1 MKGGL
6 LIAFLIG
13 LLVMGVLVMKNTQE
27 HQSETDPN
35 KMKAVEKAEQTVADT
50 QERLDAMQRKIPS
63 PDE

>member
-6 LIAFLIG
+6 LIALLIG
-13 LLVMGVLVMKNTQE
+13 LLVVGVLVMKNTKE

-35 KMKAVEKAEQTVADT
+35 KMKAVEKAEQTVVDT
-50 QERLDAMQRKIPS
+50 QDRLDAMQRKIPS